1 MPARRRAEAMIMEEI
16 KFVHQYG
23 ASDLP
28 AKIKLMRMSKGYWQ
42 WEISLLGT
50 NLEDLIHAIDD
61 ANEIMKAKYGNN
73 SNAEAGP

>member
-28 AKIKLMRMSKGYWQ
+28 AKIKLMRMSKSWQ
-42 WEISLLGT
+42 WEISKSGDNFEEILK
-50 NLEDLIHAIDD
+50 EIDSI
-61 ANEIMKAKYGNN
+61 NEIMKAKYGN
-73 SNAEAGP
+73 SNAQEA

>member
-28 AKIKLMRMSKGYWQ
+28 AKIKLMRMSKSWQ
-42 WEISLLGT
+42 WEISLSGSDF
-50 NLEDLIHAIDD
+50 EAIIHKIDD

-73 SNAEAGP
+73 SNAEA